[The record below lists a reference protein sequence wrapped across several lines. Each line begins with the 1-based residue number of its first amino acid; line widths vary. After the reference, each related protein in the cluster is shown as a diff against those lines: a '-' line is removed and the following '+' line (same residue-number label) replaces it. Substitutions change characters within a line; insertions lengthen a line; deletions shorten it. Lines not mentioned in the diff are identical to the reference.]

1 VDNTQFLGGFSNSA
15 VTLNLGGLPAP
26 HTRVI
31 VAFDI
36 FTLDSWDGSGFFGG
50 GQDFFGF
57 NVAGRPPN
65 EFRYTYPAHGAHTDF
80 YRNASEAD
88 ATGQFANTNASFTD
102 RLYRN
107 VVHAFDHT
115 DSSLLLSFFDGG
127 LEGVTN
133 ESWGLDNVRIYVD
146 SGAVPAQ
153 PASTIPF
160 LQVVPRLTHTEFNSD
175 FTPGSF
181 IRLRGTGLT
190 EGSTNVNLGAV
201 QVVDPDNGTNVINV
215 HSGGLGLDLD
225 VPSGAGSVIT
235 VTNAGGVSNPINAG
249 PLTFTDIATAAVS
262 GVPGNPAAPSANA
275 GQTITVV
282 GTGIT
287 SSTNVQFTAADD
299 NGVQGVLFRRVSNI
313 NPAGTE
319 ATVVVPNGAVT
330 GPVKLFGAAGEVQLQ
345 VVPFI
350 SSFSL
355 FSSGPNV
362 NLRLQGSGFT
372 EGAITVHIGDDD
384 VIDPDGST
392 TTINVFSTGTF
403 LDVLMPSQGGTVTV
417 TTQGGESN
425 GIKVGLIIPAGQQN
439 LSRLAGVTVT
449 ASTTFSGAFVP
460 ARVVDGNFATGWFTA
475 NFDPAPSLTITLP
488 QDVTVHSL
496 QIVRDTGFGGF
507 DFLSGKFTI
516 LDAAS
521 NVLFE
526 SPVVEFVGG
535 GVQFDLPA
543 PESGARVVQFF
554 GVTWQSIEPGLGE
567 FAVVGTTP

>member
-1 VDNTQFLGGFSNSA
+1 
-15 VTLNLGGLPAP
+15 
-26 HTRVI
+26 
-31 VAFDI
+31 
-36 FTLDSWDGSGFFGG
+36 
-50 GQDFFGF
+50 
-57 NVAGRPPN
+57 
-65 EFRYTYPAHGAHTDF
+65 
-80 YRNASEAD
+80 
-88 ATGQFANTNASFTD
+88 
-102 RLYRN
+102 
-107 VVHAFDHT
+107 
-115 DSSLLLSFFDGG
+115 
-127 LEGVTN
+127 
-133 ESWGLDNVRIYVD
+133 
-146 SGAVPAQ
+146 
-153 PASTIPF
+153 
-160 LQVVPRLTHTEFNSD
+160 LQVVP
-175 FTPGSF
+175 
-181 IRLRGTGLT
+181 I
-190 EGSTNVNLGAV
+190 
-201 QVVDPDNGTNVINV
+201 
-215 HSGGLGLDLD
+215 
-225 VPSGAGSVIT
+225 
-235 VTNAGGVSNPINAG
+235 
-249 PLTFTDIATAAVS
+249 
-262 GVPGNPAAPSANA
+262 
-275 GQTITVV
+275 
-282 GTGIT
+282 
-287 SSTNVQFTAADD
+287 
-299 NGVQGVLFRRVSNI
+299 
-313 NPAGTE
+313 
-319 ATVVVPNGAVT
+319 
-330 GPVKLFGAAGEVQLQ
+330 
-345 VVPFI
+345 I